1 MVWLQRVA
9 NVVFCIVLALAM
21 QRYTHMSNIIG
32 EINEHQYTLVN
43 VHTLCEY
50 DLTHYGICMWTW
62 EKWIDERYPPV
73 LRPLA
78 YSLLYTPDSPIAPDS
93 FKFETLNATLD
104 HYAMEPYR
112 LNFNMVVVIPE
123 GDDVQGAI
131 AMLMERDLVTDEE
144 HSPMMVKLHPVKLG
158 SSPSYYLYTA
168 MQYGTFR
175 PQDTDDLP
183 SKEDKWLAVYTI
195 KKETYDGPLIGV
207 CGISA
212 YGITC
217 AGIDY
222 DEPFKEPDCLCSKVP
237 NDVEMPPVEP
247 LLFTEAVRAQF

>member
-1 MVWLQRVA
+1 
-9 NVVFCIVLALAM
+9 
-21 QRYTHMSNIIG
+21 MSNIIG

-50 DLTHYGICMWTW
+50 DLTHYGICMWTG

-78 YSLLYTPDSPIAPDS
+78 YS
-93 FKFETLNATLD
+93 
-104 HYAMEPYR
+104 

-222 DEPFKEPDCLCSKVP
+222 DEPFKEPDCLC
-237 NDVEMPPVEP
+237 
-247 LLFTEAVRAQF
+247 R